1 MGIAYGQASVSEKA
15 YEKISQE
22 KAVCRKEFIMI
33 IIRAMGG
40 LGNQLQQYALYK
52 KLESIGRDV
61 RIDISWFRN
70 ADTQSKVLEKRDLEL
85 DYLEGVSYRTAE
97 PDEIRSVLGR
107 LWEEQESLF
116 SKVRRKLLP
125 VLAPCFLENSMYH
138 EEVFRFTDKYL
149 VGYWACEKYY
159 ADILGKLRSEICF
172 PTSDNIEIRNKNE
185 AVMHRMAETESV
197 SIHIRRGDY
206 LEGAN
211 SALYGDICTDAYY
224 EAAIAHLRGKFPS
237 AKFFFFSDDIPYVRE
252 HYQSDD
258 YEMID
263 WNHGKDS
270 FYDMMLMSR
279 CKHNICANS
288 TFSFWGA
295 RLNLYSS
302 KIMVRPLIHRNNQVC
317 VPGQMKEL
325 WKDWILITPQ
335 GNIL

>member
-1 MGIAYGQASVSEKA
+1 M
-15 YEKISQE
+15 
-22 KAVCRKEFIMI
+22 M

-61 RIDISWFRN
+61 RMDISWFKN
-70 ADTQSKVLEKRDLEL
+70 ADTQARMLKPRELEL
-85 DYLEGVSYRTAE
+85 EYFGSVSYRVAE
-97 PDEIRSVLGR
+97 PEEIRSILGR
-107 LWEEQESLF
+107 LWDEKESF
-116 SKVRRKLLP
+116 VSKVRRKLLP
-125 VLAPCFLENSMYH
+125 ASTPCFMESDMYH
-138 EEVFRFTDKYL
+138 EEIFGLDNKYL

-159 ADILGKLRSEICF
+159 ADILERLRSEICF
-172 PTSDNIEIRNKNE
+172 PSCANAELDDKNKTMMNKME
-185 AVMHRMAETESV
+185 QTQSV
-197 SIHIRRGDY
+197 SVHIRRGDY

-211 SALYGDICTDAYY
+211 CALYGNICTEEYY
-224 EAAIAHLRGKFPS
+224 DAAIAHMKEKCPS

-252 HYQSDD
+252 RYRSDD

-295 RLNLYSS
+295 RLNPCKN
-302 KIMVRPLIHRNNQVC
+302 KIMIRPSIHRNNQVC
-317 VPGQMKEL
+317 PPERMKEL
-325 WKDWILITPQ
+325 WQGWTLITPQ
-335 GNIL
+335 GNVI